1 MEEDY
6 PRCTW
11 KDNVLIVVLLVGTLA
26 IVLYIGGTAM
36 GDVMEQSRMA
46 QWVSDSRKFHMMIQ
60 EAVLD
65 DSSGN
70 RAHLMWPADAG
81 ITSAHDFLD
90 RYVKRNYI
98 TEDQAKQF
106 NKMFLIGNVSAA
118 DPGDTILFPVETRN
132 RQTWGHRSRKTGEGE
147 IISSKQ
153 TANIQGEPP
162 RNPPYLAN

>member
-1 MEEDY
+1 MEY

-11 KDNVLIVVLLVGTLA
+11 KDNVLILVLLLGSLA

-36 GDVMEQSRMA
+36 GAVVEQSRMA
-46 QWVSDSRKFHMMIQ
+46 QWASDCRKFHMMIQ

-65 DSSGN
+65 DSLGN
-70 RAHLMWPADAG
+70 QAHLMWPADAG
-81 ITSAHDFLD
+81 ITSAHEFLD

-118 DPGDTILFPVETRN
+118 DPGDTILF
-132 RQTWGHRSRKTGEGE
+132 RSKPGIAKRGAIVLRKTGEGQ
-147 IISSKQ
+147 IISSRQ
-153 TANIQGEPP
+153 TANIRGDPP